1 MAKPKYTIHDFNRDY
16 HDDDACFEAV
26 VAMECDG
33 IMAALRAH
41 LAERYECVAAGERY
55 RITTPWK
62 RPGGDLI
69 DVYILPQADGTY
81 VVSDLG
87 ESLGFLAS
95 MGFDP
100 RAGSNSAYV
109 LNRIPFKY
117 GVELRKEGA
126 LRKHV
131 TEGDL
136 ADAIHDVT
144 EASLAV
150 SHMLYL
156 SRASAPVTITDDVD
170 SA

>member
-1 MAKPKYTIHDFNRDY
+1 M
-16 HDDDACFEAV
+16 
-26 VAMECDG
+26 G
-33 IMAALRAH
+33 ALRAH
-41 LAERYECVAAGERY
+41 LEARYVCFPAGDRY

-62 RPGGDLI
+62 RPGGDII
-69 DVYILPQADGTY
+69 DVYVRPYSDGTY

-109 LNRIPFKY
+109 LQHIPY
-117 GVELRKEGA
+117 RYEVELRAEGV
-126 LRKHV
+126 LRAHV
-131 TEGDL
+131 PEAEL
-136 ADAIHDVT
+136 ADAIHRVT

-156 SRASAPVTITDDVD
+156 SRASVQNDDRVW
-170 SA
+170 